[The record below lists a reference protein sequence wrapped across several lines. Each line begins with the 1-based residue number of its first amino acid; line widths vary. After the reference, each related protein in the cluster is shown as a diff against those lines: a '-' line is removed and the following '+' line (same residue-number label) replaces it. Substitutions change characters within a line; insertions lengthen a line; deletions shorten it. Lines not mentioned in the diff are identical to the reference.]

1 MSQPAPAIREPFS
14 DDQPPWDIIFGC
26 YGHDPIG
33 YCRTRSDRG
42 RALDAVGK
50 SRVMVS
56 ADAKGNRACNRCHSR
71 HPSVPLRLRLD

>member
-26 YGHDPIG
+26 YGHDPNWLLWA
-33 YCRTRSDRG
+33 RSDRG
-42 RALDAVGK
+42 RALDPVGK

-56 ADAKGNRACNRCHSR
+56 ADAKGNELVTGATPAIQVS
-71 HPSVPLRLRLD
+71 P